1 MVIYV
6 DFDDVI
12 CETARALSALADRLF
27 GRNVPYDA
35 IQYFELEKSFDL
47 TAEQLELLMEH
58 AHAEEFLLN
67 LALTEGADTALR
79 LLVCRGHDV
88 QIVTGR
94 PSFCHEENVSWLKKY
109 ALGDI
114 PIVYVDKYGRGQ
126 HGRKSVSPPLLSLA
140 EFNRLHY
147 DVAIDDSPV
156 ALDILSARAQC
167 QTLIFHRPWNQH
179 YRRLSMQRVM
189 RWSEIADRLV

>member
-12 CETARALSALADRLF
+12 CETACALSALADRLF
-27 GRNVPYDA
+27 GRKVPYEA
-35 IQYFELEKSFDL
+35 IQHFELEKSFDL
-47 TAEQLELLMEH
+47 TAEQLDALMEH
-58 AHAEEFLLN
+58 AHTPEFLAN
-67 LALTEGADTALR
+67 LTLTEGADTALR
-79 LLVCRGHDV
+79 LLVCRGHSV

-94 PSFCHEENVSWLKKY
+94 PSFCHEGTVHWLEKY
-109 ALGDI
+109 ALGDL

-126 HGRKSVSPPLLSLA
+126 HGRKSAMPPLLTLG

-156 ALDILSARAQC
+156 ALDILSVRPQC

-179 YRRLSMQRVM
+179 YRRPAMQRVM
-189 RWSEIADRLV
+189 NWPEIVDRLT